1 LLNPVVVVAD
11 SEMYAYWYAVTY
23 RNTGQLGEISNNAL
37 QQFLEVSS
45 KATLA
50 PLPGI
55 VLEEELA
62 EGNLNNLITLLKSEV
77 TLSGGAASAMQQ
89 RKTIACLLGSAPDVQ
104 RKQLQYLASLAD
116 KRVEEAIRLARPVIC
131 ASIPSFE
138 LGLVGCRVG
147 VRFTSEQLTS
157 VPGMDT
163 NGCIN
168 ESADLSE
175 LLIAVVADIE
185 QQIQATTQS
194 AGLVNEFISSC
205 VTRLAYLTRAA
216 DEPPLQL
223 LCSLT
228 EAMKTDSVV
237 FDGHACWA
245 FSIIMAAVQLSFLQE
260 LLRGKWGD
268 SDSHVRSGEYVGNL
282 VGHLL
287 TLGAAAELDAL
298 ARTHGDSVTDREEVS
313 SPFSNVYTAVCAS
326 PLLCKDLHSA
336 VVNAAAAEHS
346 TRTLASFLSKHSS
359 TQLPA
364 CDDGLRLW
372 AVETAYRKLTGPL
385 AATLRLGWPADPAS
399 VFPICC
405 VQTTLRAAIQ
415 HDLVGVCD
423 TARGLKSAAGLAAC
437 YPHTLQVLH
446 ELQPWWAV
454 DPVGVFRL
462 MFDACCVVDSSE
474 EEASTHLLLLSR
486 LLVEVA
492 SLLKLSASEA
502 LTATAFDDA
511 LESEWSH
518 NTNSGTTRSQDRWW
532 AMHVLLVIQ
541 NVGDSREHISAEV

>member
-1 LLNPVVVVAD
+1 LLNPVAVVAD
-11 SEMYAYWYAVTY
+11 SEMYAYWDAVTY
-23 RNTGQLGEISNNAL
+23 KNTGQLGEISDNAL
-37 QQFLEVSS
+37 QQFLEVSC
-45 KATLA
+45 KATLV

-55 VLEEELA
+55 ALGEELS
-62 EGNLNNLITLLKSEV
+62 ERNLNYLITLLKSEV

-116 KRVEEAIRLARPVIC
+116 KRVDETIRLARPVIC

-138 LGLVGCRVG
+138 LGLVGCRAG
-147 VRFTSEQLTS
+147 VRLTSEQLMS

-163 NGCIN
+163 NGCIS

-175 LLIAVVADIE
+175 LLIAVVADLE

-194 AGLVNEFISSC
+194 AGLVDELITSC
-205 VTRLAYLTRAA
+205 VTQLADPTRAA
-216 DEPPLQL
+216 DGSAHQL

-228 EAMKTDSVV
+228 VAMKTDGHGCEV
-237 FDGHACWA
+237 F
-245 FSIIMAAVQLSFLQE
+245 SMIMAAVQLSFLQE
-260 LLRGKWGD
+260 VLRGKWGD
-268 SDSHVRSGEYVGNL
+268 TDSQYIGNL
-282 VGHLL
+282 VGYLL

-298 ARTHGDSVTDREEVS
+298 ARTPSDCVPEQEEVNTS
-313 SPFSNVYTAVCAS
+313 FSNVYTALCAS
-326 PLLCKDLHSA
+326 QLLCKDLHCA
-336 VVNAAAAEHS
+336 VVNVAAAEHS
-346 TRTLASFLSKHSS
+346 TRTLASIISKHGLAR
-359 TQLPA
+359 LPA
-364 CDDGLRLW
+364 CDNGLQLW
-372 AVETAYRKLTGPL
+372 AMQTAYRKLTGPL
-385 AATLRLGWPADPAS
+385 AATLRLGWPAHPAS

-415 HDLVGVCD
+415 HDLVGVSD

-454 DPVGVFRL
+454 EPVGVFGL

-502 LTATAFDDA
+502 LTATAFNDA

-518 NTNSGTTRSQDRWW
+518 NTNSGTARSQDRWW